1 MLVNHSARAI
11 HYHCQ
16 GFHQAESSFI
26 SAKESSKNDVFKDW
40 KSYDKF
46 GLVSHDWLGA
56 TALTQGTWRSLSI
69 IVSSSPGEMGGIK
82 FSNLGE
88 LFLESLVG
96 EKSIWGRTQYRRT
109 LVGISWVGMKLNY
122 CIKKKLVLF
131 CVFLT

>member
-69 IVSSSPGEMGGIK
+69 IVSSSPGKMGGIK

-88 LFLESLVG
+88 LFLEPLVG